1 MPEKVGESPYL
12 TYIDKDNK
20 DKTPLCIHRAPLGTQ
35 ERFIGFLI
43 EHFAGNFPLWLAPEQ
58 TIILP
63 INENVI
69 QYAEK
74 INATLIDKGF
84 RSSVDK
90 RNEKISKKV
99 RDAELKKIPYMLI
112 VGDKEMESNSVSVRK
127 KTEGDIGQKLVKDF
141 IIGIQEELSNATN

>member
-1 MPEKVGESPYL
+1 MIKKLAIILITIFTIKLNGQIQVIPEGESAFIQA
-12 TYIDKDNK
+12 TKI
-20 DKTPLCIHRAPLGTQ
+20 
-35 ERFIGFLI
+35 ERSGNI
-43 EHFAGNFPLWLAPEQ
+43 E
-58 TIILP
+58 
-63 INENVI
+63 
-69 QYAEK
+69 YAEK

-127 KTEGDIGQKLVKDF
+127 KTEGDIGQKVVKDF
-141 IIGIQEELSNATN
+141 IVGIQEELSNATN